1 MNNFDSLKT
10 GIKGKSSLM
19 DKVRHSLFCKLLVIG
34 AVLLLCGIPMLLV
47 VDKIYSREH
56 LAESVEVDVADK
68 WGLQQVIFGPVL
80 EIPIS
85 RDYNEVGKAE
95 LSYYYLTPDKLVFKG
110 TLFPEIRYRGIYEV
124 LLYRSDVTVSGKF
137 NCKFTI
143 PKEWK
148 ADLSGARLVIG
159 VSDIKGLSQIAV
171 KIDGSNVDFKPGVSN
186 SGPVQ
191 RGFNVPVDL
200 TGYTGNLEFDF
211 SFGLKG
217 CRSLA
222 VTPMGRD
229 TVAELASNWNT
240 PSFTGDFLPH
250 TRSVDENGFSAR
262 WEISEFNHSV
272 PSGWIGSEVVG
283 KQESAGVSLIRQV
296 GIYSQLIRSLDYCIL
311 VFLVVL
317 MTYLI
322 FETLIREWIHPLQYL
337 VIGLSL
343 VLFYVMALAI
353 SEHLGF
359 TAGFWISAVLVVL
372 LGVFYS
378 RLIFRKKSACL
389 GISLATLLAYG
400 VIFVILQLEDYA
412 LLAGSGILFLLL
424 LVFMALTGKINRT
437 QVQE

>member
-1 MNNFDSLKT
+1 M
-10 GIKGKSSLM
+10 
-19 DKVRHSLFCKLLVIG
+19 
-34 AVLLLCGIPMLLV
+34 
-47 VDKIYSREH
+47 
-56 LAESVEVDVADK
+56 
-68 WGLQQVIFGPVL
+68 
-80 EIPIS
+80 
-85 RDYNEVGKAE
+85 
-95 LSYYYLTPDKLVFKG
+95 
-110 TLFPEIRYRGIYEV
+110 
-124 LLYRSDVTVSGKF
+124 
-137 NCKFTI
+137 
-143 PKEWK
+143 
-148 ADLSGARLVIG
+148 
-159 VSDIKGLSQIAV
+159 
-171 KIDGSNVDFKPGVSN
+171 
-186 SGPVQ
+186 
-191 RGFNVPVDL
+191 
-200 TGYTGNLEFDF
+200 
-211 SFGLKG
+211 
-217 CRSLA
+217 
-222 VTPMGRD
+222 
-229 TVAELASNWNT
+229 
-240 PSFTGDFLPH
+240 
-250 TRSVDENGFSAR
+250 
-262 WEISEFNHSV
+262 
-272 PSGWIGSEVVG
+272 VG